1 MAGKRFWILLSAAA
15 LLLLDQL
22 SKQWWLQNLQPG
34 VSHQWIPGLLN
45 LRLVWNDG
53 AAFSLFRNG
62 SLWLGWISLLV
73 SVGLLIWIWRRG
85 RLWSRWQAAAAA
97 FLLAGSVGNGIDR
110 WRYGAVIDGL
120 ELVPIS
126 FPVFNLADV
135 AINLAVL
142 CLLIEAI
149 RQR

>member
-1 MAGKRFWILLSAAA
+1 
-15 LLLLDQL
+15 
-22 SKQWWLQNLQPG
+22 
-34 VSHQWIPGLLN
+34 
-45 LRLVWNDG
+45 LVWNDG
-53 AAFSLFRNG
+53 AAFSLFSNG
-62 SLWLGWISLLV
+62 STWLGWISLLV
-73 SVGLLIWIWRRG
+73 SVGLLVWIWRSAPQ
-85 RLWSRWQAAAAA
+85 WSRWQAAAAA
-97 FLLAGSVGNGIDR
+97 LLLAGSLGNGLDR

-135 AINLAVL
+135 AINFAVL

>member
-22 SKQWWLQNLQPG
+22 SKQWGLQHLQPG
-34 VSHQWIPGLLN
+34 VSHRWIPGLLN

-73 SVGLLIWIWRRG
+73 SVGLLIWILRRG

-126 FPVFNLADV
+126 VPVFNLADI

>member
-1 MAGKRFWILLSAAA
+1 MVGKRFWILLSAAG
-15 LLLLDQL
+15 LLLVDQL
-22 SKQWWLQNLQPG
+22 NKQWWLQNLQPG
-34 VSHQWIPGLLN
+34 VSHRWIPGLLN

-85 RLWSRWQAAAAA
+85 RIWSRWQAAAAA